1 MNILISGGTSFLGR
15 SLIPKLQKKRC
26 KILLFTTNKGYF
38 KADKIFKTKNLKVI
52 TNNQINYISKFK
64 PDIFLNLQTMYSF
77 NTELKNISE
86 LIDANIKIPL
96 KLLFSS
102 ARTIQRLISPSTYI
116 IYDGSLKKV
125 KPTNFFASL
134 KYSFS
139 FIAENEAKNNNFVY
153 DEVIVFDTFGENDIR
168 VKILNQIKNSY
179 FKNKE
184 IKMSPGKQ
192 ILDISHINAIS
203 DGFINLIFNKKIS
216 KQSKRTFFASTHNRL
231 TLKKLITKCEKILK
245 KDLNIKWG
253 KLKYRKNVIMR
264 PIKFKQNQNICK
276 KEKLDLRLKN
286 FLINQQ

>member
-15 SLIPKLQKKRC
+15 SLIPKLQKKKC
-26 KILLFTTNKGYF
+26 KILLFTTNKGHF
-38 KADKIFKTKNLKVI
+38 KADKLFKKKNLKI
-52 TNNQINYISKFK
+52 IGDNQINYISKFK
-64 PDIFLNLQTMYSF
+64 PDIFLNLQTMYDF
-77 NTELKNISE
+77 NYRLKNISE
-86 LIDANIKIPL
+86 LIDANIKTPL

-102 ARTIQRLISPSTYI
+102 SRTIQRLISPSTYI
-116 IYDGSLKKV
+116 IYDGSLKKI

-139 FIAENEAKNNNFVY
+139 IIAETEAKNNNFAY
-153 DEVIVFDTFGENDIR
+153 DEVVIFDTFGENDVR

-192 ILDISHINAIS
+192 ILDISHIDVIS
-203 DGFINLIFNKKIS
+203 DGFINLIFNKKTN
-216 KQSKRTFFASTHNRL
+216 KQLKRTFFASTQNRL

-253 KLKYRKNVIMR
+253 KLKYRKNVIMH

-286 FLINQQ
+286 FLINH